1 MFVGY
6 YKEPEKTSECFDEEG
21 WLHTGDIGLWLPVSV
36 CFHAKV
42 YPYTSMCARACACVC
57 AFYFHLFNRYFACH
71 MQITLSSLLVLFIT
85 CDAGLRTFLLRCK

>member
-36 CFHAKV
+36 CFHTNF
-42 YPYTSMCARACACVC
+42 YPYTSMCARACACVRVRSIFIC
-57 AFYFHLFNRYFACH
+57 LINISHVICRLHYLPCLFC
-71 MQITLSSLLVLFIT
+71 
-85 CDAGLRTFLLRCK
+85 LLRVMLV